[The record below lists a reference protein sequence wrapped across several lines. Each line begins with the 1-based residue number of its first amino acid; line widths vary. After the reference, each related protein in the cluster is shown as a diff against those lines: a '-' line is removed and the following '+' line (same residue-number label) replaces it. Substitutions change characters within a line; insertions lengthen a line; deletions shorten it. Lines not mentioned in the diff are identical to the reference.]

1 LEFGFKKIWNL
12 NLNNMKNI
20 ITQFSRLFVGVL
32 FIISGLIKLNDPVGF
47 SYKLAEYFSEPVF
60 NMPFLEPLALGLG
73 IFLVILEV
81 VLGVMLLVGYKS
93 KLTIWA
99 LLLLVIFFSFLTF
112 YSAYFDV
119 VKDCGCFG
127 DALHLTPWQ
136 SFTKDIVLLF
146 FILILFINKNLIKPL
161 FSSAVTNIITYA
173 SVVLCIFM
181 AVWVLNHNPIKDFR
195 PYKVGTNIEKGMEIP
210 EGAPKSVVEMI
221 FIYKVNGVDKEFTEK
236 DLANIPEGA
245 TFVDRKDKVITEGYI
260 PPIHDFTMVKDDSD
274 YKEELLKEPKL
285 LVFVTYDLALSNPD
299 GMKKLESLSKDAK
312 AKGYKVIGMTASGA
326 DEIAKAKKQYGLDVD
341 FYFCDATALKTV
353 ERANPS
359 IVAIQNGTIIQK
371 VHYNDIQDLKL

>member
-1 LEFGFKKIWNL
+1 
-12 NLNNMKNI
+12 MKNI
-20 ITQFSRLFVGVL
+20 LTQFSRIFVGIL

-60 NMPFLEPLALGLG
+60 NMPFLEPLTLGLA
-73 IFLVILEV
+73 IILVILEV

-93 KLTIWA
+93 RITILS
-99 LLLLVIFFSFLTF
+99 LLILIVFFTFLTF

-146 FILILFINKNLIKPL
+146 FILILFFNQKLIKPL
-161 FSSAVTNIITYA
+161 FATQKTNFAVYL
-173 SVVLCIFM
+173 SVVLCAFM

-221 FIYKVNGVDKEFTEK
+221 FIYKVKGVDKEFSEK
-236 DLANIPEGA
+236 DLMNIPEGA
-245 TFVDRKDKVITEGYI
+245 TFVDRKDKVITEGYT
-260 PPIHDFTMVKDDSD
+260 PPIHDFTMTKDDSD

-285 LVFVTYDLALSNPD
+285 LIFVTYDLKLSEPK
-299 GMKKLESLSKDAK
+299 GMEKLEKLSQQAK
-312 AKGYKVIGMTASGA
+312 AKGYKVVAMTASGA
-326 DEIAKAKKQYGLDVD
+326 DEIAKAKKQYGLNVD
-341 FYFCDATALKTV
+341 FYFCDATALKTI

-359 IVAIQNGTIIQK
+359 IVVLHKGTIVQK
-371 VHYNDIQDLKL
+371 VHYNDIDNLKLSDVAYNL

>member
-1 LEFGFKKIWNL
+1 MLIREIRGKKTQ
-12 NLNNMKNI
+12 NMKNI
-20 ITQFSRLFVGVL
+20 ITQFSRLFVSVL

-60 NMPFLEPLALGLG
+60 NMPFLEPLALGLA

-99 LLLLVIFFSFLTF
+99 LLLLIVFFTFLTF

-146 FILILFINKNLIKPL
+146 FILILFINKKLVKRL
-161 FSSAVTNIITYA
+161 FSKTVTNIITLIA
-173 SVVLCIFM
+173 IVLCVVM

-195 PYKVGTNIEKGMEIP
+195 PFKVGSNIEKAMEIP

-221 FIYKVNGVDKEFTEK
+221 FIYKVNGVEKEFTEK
-236 DLANIPEGA
+236 DLMNIPEGA
-245 TFVDRKDKVITEGYI
+245 TFVDRKDKIITEGYV
-260 PPIHDFTMVKDDSD
+260 PPIHDFSMTKDDSD

-285 LVFVTYDLALSNPD
+285 LIFVTYDLTLSNPE
-299 GMKKLESLSKDAK
+299 GMKKLENLNKQATL
-312 AKGYKVIGMTASGA
+312 KGYKVIAMTASGA
-326 DEIAKAKKQYGLDVD
+326 DEIAKTKKEYGLDVD
-341 FYFCDATALKTV
+341 FYFCDATTLKTI

-359 IVAIQNGTIIQK
+359 IVVLENGTVKQK
-371 VHYNDIQDLKL
+371 VHYNDIEDLKL